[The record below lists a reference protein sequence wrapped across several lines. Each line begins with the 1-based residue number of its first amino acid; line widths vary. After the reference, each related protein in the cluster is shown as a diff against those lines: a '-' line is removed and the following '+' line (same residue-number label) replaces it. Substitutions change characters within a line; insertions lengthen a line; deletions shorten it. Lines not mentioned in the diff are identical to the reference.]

1 MCRKAEDVKNIVI
14 FGAGALG
21 KTLCTRLS
29 KTASVVMVDNDSAKW
44 GGNVLPPSKL
54 HDIDYDV
61 VFVAVFAGL
70 DAIREQLINELSVPE
85 SKIVNYY
92 SRTVDDIEN
101 ILSRIIWLEGLSEY
115 MRPKNIEGS
124 IAEVGVYKGD
134 FSHHINRLFP
144 DRRLY
149 LFDTFE
155 GYDERDFAA
164 EKANNE
170 MYDEFTAGMKAGP
183 KLSDTSVELVFSKLP
198 NPQNAVIKKGYFPST
213 FNLKDEAFS
222 FVFLDLNLYQPT
234 IEGLKIFYPL
244 MSKGGVIL
252 VHDYFYGTQNGV
264 YNAVNEFMEAMSI
277 SAVPAADNTAIAIV
291 KN

>member
-1 MCRKAEDVKNIVI
+1 LHEIDYDLVYVSASKGTDRIVEQLKNGMGVPAYKIVT
-14 FGAGALG
+14 FWSEAA
-21 KTLCTRLS
+21 
-29 KTASVVMVDNDSAKW
+29 NDSANSSARIKY
-44 GGNVLPPSKL
+44 L
-54 HDIDYDV
+54 
-61 VFVAVFAGL
+61 
-70 DAIREQLINELSVPE
+70 EQLSLYICLN
-85 SKIVNYY
+85 
-92 SRTVDDIEN
+92 N
-101 ILSRIIWLEGLSEY
+101 IG
-115 MRPKNIEGS
+115 GS

-155 GYDERDFAA
+155 GYDERDFFA

-170 MYDEFTAGMKAGP
+170 VFDEFAAGAEAVNR
-183 KLSDTSVELVFSKLP
+183 LADTSVKIVLGRLP

-213 FNLKDEAFS
+213 FDLKDEAFS

>member
-1 MCRKAEDVKNIVI
+1 LYIYLNNI
-14 FGAGALG
+14 G
-21 KTLCTRLS
+21 
-29 KTASVVMVDNDSAKW
+29 
-44 GGNVLPPSKL
+44 
-54 HDIDYDV
+54 
-61 VFVAVFAGL
+61 
-70 DAIREQLINELSVPE
+70 
-85 SKIVNYY
+85 
-92 SRTVDDIEN
+92 
-101 ILSRIIWLEGLSEY
+101 
-115 MRPKNIEGS
+115 GS
-124 IAEVGVYKGD
+124 IAEAGVYKGD

-170 MYDEFTAGMKAGP
+170 VFDEFAAGAEAVNR
-183 KLSDTSVELVFSKLP
+183 LADTSVKLVLGKLP

-213 FNLKDEAFS
+213 FDLGDEVFS

-252 VHDYFYGTQNGV
+252 VHDYFYSTQNGV
-264 YNAVNEFMEAMSI
+264 YNAVNEFMGAMSL

-291 KN
+291 KS

>member
-1 MCRKAEDVKNIVI
+1 MKNIII

-21 KTLCTRLS
+21 KTLYTRLS
-29 KTASVVMVDNDSAKW
+29 KTASVVMVDNDATKW
-44 GGNVLPPSKL
+44 GDKVLPPSKL
-54 HDIDYDV
+54 AEIDYDLV
-61 VFVAVFAGL
+61 YVSSSVDTDSIV
-70 DAIREQLINELSVPE
+70 EQLKNELGVPKY
-85 SKIVNYY
+85 KIVTFWSEATND
-92 SRTVDDIEN
+92 SANFSARIKHLEQ
-101 ILSRIIWLEGLSEY
+101 LSLYIYL
-115 MRPKNIEGS
+115 KNIVGS
-124 IAEVGVYKGD
+124 IAEVGVFRGE

-155 GYDERDFAA
+155 GYDRRDFDL
-164 EKANNE
+164 EKTNNE
-170 MYDEFTAGMKAGP
+170 VFDEFLTGAEAINR
-183 KLSDTSVELVFSKLP
+183 LADTSVELVLGKLP
-198 NPQNAVIKKGYFPST
+198 NLQNVVIKKGYFPST
-213 FNLKDEAFS
+213 FDLKDEVFS

-244 MSKGGVIL
+244 MSKGGIIL

-264 YNAVNEFMEAMSI
+264 YNAVNEFLEEMSL